1 MVKVKI
7 KNGDITKFLHAWDKK
22 AYDLNI
28 ELKKMLLKQKRGR
41 LSHARKKDILLERI
55 SNWRIN
61 FFLWIMKRIVKKLW
75 EA

>member
-55 SNWRIN
+55 SN
-61 FFLWIMKRIVKKLW
+61 
-75 EA
+75 